1 MAQAGQE
8 KEAELSWRSTA
19 HQAAKKEGL
28 GASVS
33 YAQGAIERGTLP
45 FLEGETGERSSHLGD
60 RRSFSCQVFIIH
72 LLRSK
77 HFSRC
82 WGEGSG
88 DPCPLRAYILVGRQ
102 VLHHKQ

>member
-19 HQAAKKEGL
+19 CQAAKKEGL

-45 FLEGETGERSSHLGD
+45 FLEGETGERSSHLGVH
-60 RRSFSCQVFIIH
+60 SLVKYLLFIY
-72 LLRSK
+72 
-77 HFSRC
+77 
-82 WGEGSG
+82 
-88 DPCPLRAYILVGRQ
+88 YIPSTFPGAGGRGWEIR
-102 VLHHKQ
+102 VLFALAS